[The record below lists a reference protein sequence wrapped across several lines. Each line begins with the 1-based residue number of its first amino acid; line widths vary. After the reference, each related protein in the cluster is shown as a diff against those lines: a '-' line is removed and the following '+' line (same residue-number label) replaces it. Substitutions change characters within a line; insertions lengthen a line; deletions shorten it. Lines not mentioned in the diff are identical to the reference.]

1 MEIAIQ
7 LPDDFA
13 VRLQA
18 QWGDLSQRTLEAV
31 AIEAYREEMLTAAE
45 VGKLLDHT
53 SRWQTEQFLY
63 DKQAYLHYNE
73 DDLAHDIATIERL
86 TGQ

>member
-13 VRLQA
+13 RRLQA
-18 QWGDLSQRTLEAV
+18 QWGDLSQRTLEAI

-45 VGKLLDHT
+45 VGKLLGHT
-53 SRWQTEQFLY
+53 SRWQTEKFLY
-63 DKQAYLHYNE
+63 DKQVYLHYDE
-73 DDLAHDIATIERL
+73 DDLAHDIATIQQL
-86 TGQ
+86 TSR

>member
-13 VRLQA
+13 RRLQM
-18 QWGDLSQRTLEAV
+18 QWGDLSQRTLEAI

-45 VGKLLDHT
+45 VGKLLGHT
-53 SRWQTEQFLY
+53 SRWQTEKFLY
-63 DKQAYLHYNE
+63 DKQIDLHYDE
-73 DDLAHDIATIERL
+73 DDLTHDIATIQQL
-86 TGQ
+86 TSR

>member
-13 VRLQA
+13 VRLQT
-18 QWGDLSQRTLEAV
+18 QWGDLSQRTLEAI
-31 AIEAYREEMLTAAE
+31 AIEAYCEEMLTAAE
-45 VGKLLDHT
+45 VGKLLGHT

-63 DKQAYLHYNE
+63 DKQAYVHYDE
-73 DDLAHDIATIERL
+73 DDLAHDIAAIERL
-86 TGQ
+86 TSQ